1 MILTTIEQITRWDIK
16 KMAYFRELPNISYI
30 SRLPD
35 VSSNEEYITVKNLF
49 KRAKLRTDIVNII
62 TAFNYYQ
69 VEDNQRP
76 EVVASKLYGDP
87 ELDWVILITNN
98 ITNVREQW
106 PLSNNDLYNYML
118 DKYGTE
124 QSLSSIHHYETIEVK
139 DEYDRLVVPSGLQVD
154 SNFTVTYTKFDNTLS
169 TISPVKQVTNYEY
182 ETNTNEE
189 KRKIRVLK
197 PAYLSAVITDLRNI
211 MKYDQSSQYLNQ
223 TTKQSY
229 NPNLTGV

>member
-1 MILTTIEQITRWDIK
+1 
-16 KMAYFRELPNISYI
+16 MAYFKELPNISYI

-49 KRAKLRTDIVNII
+49 KRAKLRTDVVNII

-106 PLSNNDLYNYML
+106 PLSNNNLYNYML

-197 PAYLSAVITDLRNI
+197 PAYLSVVITDLRNI

>member
-1 MILTTIEQITRWDIK
+1 
-16 KMAYFRELPNISYI
+16 MAYFRELPNISYI

-35 VSSNEEYITVKNLF
+35 ASSNEEYITVKNLF

-98 ITNVREQW
+98 ITNVRDQW
-106 PLSNNDLYNYML
+106 PLCNNDLYNYMI
-118 DKYGTE
+118 DKYDTE
-124 QSLSSIHHYETIEVK
+124 EALSNIHHYETTEVK

-154 SNFTVTYTKFDNTLS
+154 SNFTVTYTKFNNTVS
-169 TISPVKQVTNYEY
+169 TVSPVKQVTNYEY
-182 ETNTNEE
+182 ETNINEE

-197 PAYLSAVITDLRNI
+197 PAYLSVVITDLRNI

>member
-1 MILTTIEQITRWDIK
+1 
-16 KMAYFRELPNISYI
+16 MAYFKELPNISYI

-35 VSSNEEYITVKNLF
+35 ASSNEEYITVKNLF

-124 QSLSSIHHYETIEVK
+124 VALSSIHHYETIEVK

-182 ETNTNEE
+182 ETNINEE

-197 PAYLSAVITDLRNI
+197 PAYLSVVITDLRNI

>member
-1 MILTTIEQITRWDIK
+1 
-16 KMAYFRELPNISYI
+16 MAYFRELPNISYI

-35 VSSNEEYITVKNLF
+35 VSSNEEYITTKNLF

-124 QSLSSIHHYETIEVK
+124 EALSSIHHYETIEVK

-169 TISPVKQVTNYEY
+169 TISPVKQITNYEY
-182 ETNTNEE
+182 ETNINEE

-197 PAYLSAVITDLRNI
+197 PTYLSVVITDLRNI
-211 MKYDQSSQYLNQ
+211 MKYDQSSQYINQ

>member
-1 MILTTIEQITRWDIK
+1 
-16 KMAYFRELPNISYI
+16 MAYFRELPNISYI

-106 PLSNNDLYNYML
+106 PLGNNDLYNYML

-124 QSLSSIHHYETIEVK
+124 VALSSIHHYETIEVK

-182 ETNTNEE
+182 ETNINEE

-197 PAYLSAVITDLRNI
+197 PAYLSVVITDLRNI

>member
-1 MILTTIEQITRWDIK
+1 
-16 KMAYFRELPNISYI
+16 MAYFRELPNISYI

-35 VSSNEEYITVKNLF
+35 ASSNEEYITVKNLF

-106 PLSNNDLYNYML
+106 PLGNNDLYNYML

-124 QSLSSIHHYETIEVK
+124 VALSSIHHYETIEVK

-182 ETNTNEE
+182 ETNINEE

-197 PAYLSAVITDLRNI
+197 PAYLSVVITDLRNI

>member
-1 MILTTIEQITRWDIK
+1 
-16 KMAYFRELPNISYI
+16 MAYFRELPNISYI

-76 EVVASKLYGDP
+76 EVVASKLYNDP

-182 ETNTNEE
+182 ETDINEE

-197 PAYLSAVITDLRNI
+197 PAYLSVVITDLRNI
-211 MKYDQSSQYLNQ
+211 MKYDQSSQYVNQ

>member
-1 MILTTIEQITRWDIK
+1 
-16 KMAYFRELPNISYI
+16 MAYFRELPNISYI

>member
-1 MILTTIEQITRWDIK
+1 
-16 KMAYFRELPNISYI
+16 MAYFKELPNISYI

-35 VSSNEEYITVKNLF
+35 ASSNEEYITVKNLF
-49 KRAKLRTDIVNII
+49 KRAKLRTDVVNII

-118 DKYGTE
+118 DKYSTE
-124 QSLSSIHHYETIEVK
+124 VALSSIHHYETTEVK

-182 ETNTNEE
+182 ETNINEE

-197 PAYLSAVITDLRNI
+197 PAYLSVVITDLRNI

>member
-1 MILTTIEQITRWDIK
+1 
-16 KMAYFRELPNISYI
+16 MAYFRELPNISYI

-49 KRAKLRTDIVNII
+49 KRAKLRTDVVNII

-106 PLSNNDLYNYML
+106 PLGNNDLYNYML

-124 QSLSSIHHYETIEVK
+124 VALSSIHHYETIEVK

-182 ETNTNEE
+182 ETNINEE

-197 PAYLSAVITDLRNI
+197 TAYLSVVITDLRNI

>member
-1 MILTTIEQITRWDIK
+1 
-16 KMAYFRELPNISYI
+16 MAYFRELPNISYI

-197 PAYLSAVITDLRNI
+197 PAYLSVVITDLRNI